1 MKKMMKIATASLCLA
16 LAITTF
22 SACSSNG
29 NNKPAEES
37 SKPIEEETTTV
48 EPTEEPTV
56 EPTVEPT
63 TEEPT
68 TETSAQTEI
77 IPLWNSTTVDGT
89 GLTINQL
96 LSETPPADW
105 FQMEFLSSIGRYW
118 GFSATGRKIS
128 GGELYQLELP
138 WNLSSI
144 VVSDSMTENTE
155 HTIVIYFWATSE
167 TTTMTYFEIDG
178 SASTANAVFLPLYYN
193 TGKKCLVGYWMNGGA
208 TTLVECYWS
217 DEMGDLDMFSV
228 EDPSLYGF

>member
-1 MKKMMKIATASLCLA
+1 MKKMMKIAAASLCLA
-16 LAITTF
+16 LAITTL
-22 SACSSNG
+22 SACSSTENT
-29 NNKPAEES
+29 KPSTEDP
-37 SKPIEEETTTV
+37 KPTEAVTETTTEV
-48 EPTEEPTV
+48 TTTTTEAT
-56 EPTVEPT
+56 T
-63 TEEPT
+63 TEEST
-68 TETSAQTEI
+68 TEPAVQAEI

-144 VVSDSMTENTE
+144 VVSDSMAENTE